1 MSMAFS
7 SKQDDK
13 LYLAHN
19 LGEWQTAFGKKYTN
33 WSLKFGVLIVGEIE
47 QQFVVPGVFS
57 LGEKSLVKSLWF
69 IHFVSS
75 SALIYFLSNQG
86 RTNAFSSL
94 SFSLNL
100 YGETRI
106 EWILKLI
113 VVWLIRRLLSL
124 TKMFK

>member
-47 QQFVVPGVFS
+47 QQFFLCASNFLLV
-57 LGEKSLVKSLWF
+57 EKSLV
-69 IHFVSS
+69 
-75 SALIYFLSNQG
+75 
-86 RTNAFSSL
+86 
-94 SFSLNL
+94 
-100 YGETRI
+100 
-106 EWILKLI
+106 
-113 VVWLIRRLLSL
+113 
-124 TKMFK
+124 